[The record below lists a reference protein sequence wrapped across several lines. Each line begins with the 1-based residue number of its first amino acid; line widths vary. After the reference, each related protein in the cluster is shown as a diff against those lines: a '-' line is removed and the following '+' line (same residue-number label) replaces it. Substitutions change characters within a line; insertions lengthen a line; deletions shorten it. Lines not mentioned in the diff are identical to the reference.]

1 MNLLDKF
8 AINSYLF
15 FCNQKEK
22 VKEAFLD
29 ETGAVD
35 IVAIVVMIGIAVII
49 AVVFKEQI
57 KTLIENLFKTIGKT
71 ADDAVKGGD

>member
-57 KTLIENLFKTIGKT
+57 KTLIVNLFGTITGNAT
-71 ADDAVKGGD
+71 NAVNGN